1 MQRSLQLSNTR
12 NGRYPARVE
21 NARAFTVTGR
31 PDGRAARLR
40 TSSLEVRSALVRAN
54 PGNAGLVHVGDVTV
68 TRADPGLA
76 PGRVLGLRGDPKI
89 DLSDIFVVADI
100 PGDGVQVVYA
110 VAPLRNDADWT
121 MNDMIRK
128 ATAL

>member
-1 MQRSLQLSNTR
+1 MPRSLRLSNTHK
-12 NGRYPARVE
+12 GEYPSSVE

-40 TSSLEVRSALVRAN
+40 PSCLTVRCALVRAK
-54 PGNAGLVHVGDVTV
+54 PGNAGLVHVGDATV
-68 TRADPGLA
+68 TRNDPGLA

-89 DLSDIFVVADI
+89 DLSDVFLVADV
-100 PGDGVQVVYA
+100 PGDGVQVVFA
-110 VAPLRNDADWT
+110 VAPALHGADWT